1 MTIEQILPARRA
13 EPRTGS
19 LLAYGLL
26 GLPLATAALP
36 IYVQVPKLYAGS
48 FGVPLAVVGSV
59 LLVSRLTDALTDPLI
74 GWASDRV
81 PRRRM
86 LCLAGLPLLA
96 LGLWLVLRPPD
107 GAGAAWLFGGL
118 LVATLGYSVA
128 TINYQAWGAEL
139 VDSADGRQRA
149 AAAREGFGLVGVVL
163 AAALPAWLGADLREG
178 LAATAWAFAP
188 LAMLCAALCIGFAPA
203 PPVLAPASHPP
214 WLGWHAALSD
224 PAMRRL
230 LVLFAVG
237 GIAAAVP
244 SATVLFYISDVLQAE
259 QATGGLLAIYF
270 VSGAAGMPIWV
281 RAARRWGK
289 PRAWAAAM
297 AVTLVVFAWAG
308 LLSAGQVWAFGLICA
323 LSGLALGADLAI
335 PPAMLADLLARRR
348 HETSGATWFG
358 LWNLI
363 NKANLA
369 IAAGLAL
376 PILALCGYRPG
387 SGDADAA
394 RVLALVYAALPVTL
408 KLVALALLWRWQSCF
423 EDGRA

>member
-1 MTIEQILPARRA
+1 MTTDQALPASRGVPPA
-13 EPRTGS
+13 AS

-26 GLPLATAALP
+26 GLPLAFAALQ
-36 IYVQVPKLYAGS
+36 IYVQVPKLYAES
-48 FGVPLAVVGSV
+48 FGVPLAAIGSV
-59 LLVSRLTDALTDPLI
+59 LLISRLADALTDPLI
-74 GWASDRV
+74 GWASDRL
-81 PRRRM
+81 PKRR
-86 LCLAGLPLLA
+86 LFCLAGLPLLA

-107 GAGAAWLFGGL
+107 GAGPGWLFGSV

-128 TINYQAWGAEL
+128 TINFQAWGAEL
-139 VDSADGRQRA
+139 ADSADGRQRA

-163 AAALPAWLGADLREG
+163 AAALPGWLGADLREG
-178 LAATAWAFAP
+178 LAATAWAFGP
-188 LAMLCAALCIGFAPA
+188 LAVLCAALSVCFAPQ
-203 PPVLAPASHPP
+203 PPELAPASQPP
-214 WLGWHAALSD
+214 WRGWHAALSD
-224 PAMRRL
+224 AAMRRL

-244 SATVLFYISDVLQAE
+244 SATVMFYVSDVLQAE
-259 QATGGLLAIYF
+259 QAAGVLLAIYF
-270 VSGAAGMPIWV
+270 VSGAAGLPIWV

-289 PRAWAAAM
+289 PRAWATAM

-308 LLSAGQVWAFGLICA
+308 SLSAGQVWAFGLICA

-348 HETSGATWFG
+348 QETAGATWFG

-376 PILALCGYRPG
+376 PILALFGYRPG
-387 SGDADAA
+387 VGDADAV
-394 RVLALVYAALPVTL
+394 RVLAVVYAALPVAL

-423 EDGRA
+423 EDGRR